1 MIAASEAPQAEAR
14 PRKRSAQRGAAERSL
29 GGAASPRRAPETSAP
44 GPLGIYYGRA
54 LVIAA
59 LVELDDAVPQREQRE
74 VAAEADS
81 ASRMNHRAD
90 LAHEDLTRTHHLA
103 AIDLGPAPLRVAVA
117 AVARAALPL
126 LVSHDSLDLDRF
138 DAHPR
143 EVLPVTLGQA
153 IALAPLVL
161 EDADLRAGRIA
172 FDLGQHLRTGDQR
185 VPDAQRVAAD
195 EQHFAELDLLAGLP
209 GEQLDVDDVAGR
221 HTHLLA
227 TGSNDCVHGGGE
239 STRIGSSVNTRLSE
253 APRLGERAFGAGDD
267 VAQHVACGAH
277 GLDHADSLP
286 REARDDVSAPRDRT
300 GQEDRSRDHALER
313 HGQRLEPA
321 FGACLG
327 PLRTDQTRRL
337 PGDRARDDGAFLV
350 AVHDRLLLEILDARL
365 VGREEC
371 RADPRA
377 RRAEHERRRDAAA
390 VRDGARAEH
399 GNWRDRVDHLRNQR
413 HRAHRRVVPAA

>member
-172 FDLGQHLRTGDQR
+172 FDLGQHLRTRDQR

-209 GEQLDVDDVAGR
+209 SEQLDVDDVAGR
-221 HTHLLA
+221 HTHLL
-227 TGSNDCVHGGGE
+227 TTSSNDCVHGGGE
-239 STRIGSSVNTRLSE
+239 STRIGSSVNTADSSLLGE
-253 APRLGERAFGAGDD
+253 ALGLGERAFRAGDD
-267 VAQHVACGAH
+267 VAQHIACGAH
-277 GLDHADSLP
+277 GFDHADSLP
-286 REARDDVSAPRDRT
+286 REARDDVSATRDRT
-300 GQEDRSRDHALER
+300 SQEHRPRDHALER

-321 FGACLG
+321 LCVFLG
-327 PLRTDQTRRL
+327 PLPTDQARRL
-337 PGDRARDDGAFLV
+337 PGDRARDDGVLLV
-350 AVHDRLLLEILDARL
+350 ALHDRLLLEVLDARL
-365 VGREEC
+365 VGREKC
-371 RADPRA
+371 RSDPRA
-377 RRAEHERRRDAAA
+377 RTAEHERRRHAA
-390 VRDGARAEH
+390 
-399 GNWRDRVDHLRNQR
+399 
-413 HRAHRRVVPAA
+413 P